1 MNKIWIICKRI
12 SEKEEIIIK
21 RPLFAAAMGFVLGEV
36 CVWCAES
43 GRNQNTVGSH
53 IPAIAAAVF
62 AAVMIVIL
70 VIAIV
75 AAAGFADALFPVD
88 IETDFWGWKRK
99 ICGKSRSMYSGL
111 WILLLFCAFLSGCFR
126 MRQVTEWW
134 NHLEALC
141 PEEGEWIQITGRV
154 SHILETTWSDA
165 VELETEEYGKILVYV
180 EGEAVAGSQRGTDN
194 WDSQEPAEASSVAKK
209 LQIGQWVEAE
219 GEAGCF
225 EPARNPGQF
234 DFKQYYRSRG
244 ISMSLSA
251 DRLESRG
258 ANGMGSPYFDGLY
271 RFRCRCSQILE
282 QICEAVDR
290 GIFQAAILGEKGGM
304 DSEIRD
310 LYQKNGISHMLAISG
325 LHLSMIGMG
334 LYRLLRKSGMGY
346 GLAGSVAGAVIV
358 SYGVMTGGSG
368 SAVRAIIMLLA
379 SFLAAYLGRTYD
391 LLSALSLAA
400 LLLSW
405 ANPLL
410 IGQSGFQLSFGAVL
424 GIGLL
429 GEEFVRSL
437 KVHRS
442 WEKTLLVS
450 LSVQLMTCP
459 IVLYHYFQYPVYGI
473 FLNLL
478 VVPLM
483 GYVVLSGLLGIA
495 AGFLSL
501 PLGTAAVGSGHY
513 ILQWYQV
520 LCQIFARFPG
530 GQAVFGR
537 PKWIQIAVYY
547 GILAAMVLGMRGIM
561 RKSDDSGNRSDEN
574 ERNIVLSGR
583 ENRKDKTKA
592 RKSGWTAFGMLTAG
606 TISCFI
612 CLSPLRQKGCDAVF
626 LDVGQGDG
634 IVIQCEGGMLQMCGL
649 ELADRGSSGE
659 IGGENNG
666 QASCDQE
673 AGADTAG
680 EAVLKGRTRN
690 PGRAV
695 ILVDGGSTS
704 EKKLGKNRLEPYLK
718 SCGIGMIDFALVSH
732 GDEDHISGLR
742 YLLEECEKI
751 TIRHLVLPELGK
763 GDSAYDR
770 LIQAAVTA
778 GTQIWYM
785 DAGDRIQAGGCELTC
800 LYPQKG
806 EEIDAS
812 DRNQQSL
819 ILQVDYGSFHMLLT
833 GDADEEGERRLAAR
847 QGEQLARIQVLKAAH
862 HGSRYS
868 NSEELLDAAQ
878 PDLAV
883 ISYQKGNSYGHPHK
897 EAVERM
903 EQAGCEILKTGEQGA
918 VFLHAEGEML
928 RYWTYLQGE

>member
-1 MNKIWIICKRI
+1 MI
-12 SEKEEIIIK
+12 
-21 RPLFAAAMGFVLGEV
+21 
-36 CVWCAES
+36 
-43 GRNQNTVGSH
+43 
-53 IPAIAAAVF
+53 AI
-62 AAVMIVIL
+62 IVI
-70 VIAIV
+70 VIA
-75 AAAGFADALFPVD
+75 AAAGFADALFPAA

-126 MRQVTEWW
+126 MGQVTERW
-134 NHLEALC
+134 NRLEALC
-141 PEEGEWIQITGRV
+141 PEEGEWILIAGQVTR
-154 SHILETTWSDA
+154 ILETAWSDA
-165 VELETEEYGKILVYV
+165 VELETQEYGKVLVYV
-180 EGEAVAGSQRGTDN
+180 EGE
-194 WDSQEPAEASSVAKK
+194 PAETLSAAKK
-209 LQIGQWVEAE
+209 LQIGQWAEAE
-219 GEAGCF
+219 GEVGCF
-225 EPARNPGQF
+225 QPARNPGQF
-234 DFKQYYRSRG
+234 NFKQYYRSQG

-258 ANGMGSPYFDGLY
+258 ANGRGSPYFDGLY

-282 QICEAVDR
+282 QICGAADR

-310 LYQKNGISHMLAISG
+310 LYQKNGISHILAISG

-346 GLAGSVAGAVIV
+346 GLAGSAAGVVIV

-429 GEEFVRSL
+429 GEELVRSL

-483 GYVVLSGLLGIA
+483 GYVVLSGLFGIA
-495 AGFLSL
+495 AGFLS
-501 PLGTAAVGSGHY
+501 PSLGTAAVGSGHY
-513 ILQWYQV
+513 ILRWYQV

-547 GILAAMVLGMRGIM
+547 GILTAMVLGIRGIM
-561 RKSDDSGNRSDEN
+561 KKSGESGDRTHKNDRD
-574 ERNIVLSGR
+574 IVLSGGK
-583 ENRKDKTKA
+583 NKKDKIKT
-592 RKSGWTAFGMLTAG
+592 RKSGWIAFGMLLAG
-606 TISCFI
+606 TIGCFI
-612 CLSPLRQKGCDAVF
+612 CLSPFRQKGYDAVF

-634 IVIQCEGGMLQMCGL
+634 IVIQCEGGMLQMRGM
-649 ELADRGSSGE
+649 ELADEGSGGEISERSSGE
-659 IGGENNG
+659 IGGKNNSRI
-666 QASCDQE
+666 SCNQE
-673 AGADTAG
+673 SGTDTAG
-680 EAVLKGRTRN
+680 KAVFQGRTGH

-718 SCGIGMIDFALVSH
+718 SCGIRTIDLALVSH

-742 YLLEECEKI
+742 YLLEECEEI

-770 LIQAAVTA
+770 LIQAAVMA

-785 DAGDRIQAGGCELTC
+785 DAGDWIQAGTCELTC

-868 NSEELLDAAQ
+868 NCEELLDAAR
-878 PDLAV
+878 PNLAV
-883 ISYQKGNSYGHPHK
+883 ISYQKGNSYGHPHR
-897 EAVERM
+897 EAVERL
-903 EQAGCEILKTGEQGA
+903 EQAGCEILGTGEQGA
-918 VFLHAEGEML
+918 VFLHTDGEKL
-928 RYWTYLQGE
+928 RYWTYLQEESFTVY